1 MQADHQIRL
10 MKRLVDG
17 LGGWVTYYQS
27 CGLGRHYTEHLF
39 YEHIEAIVKGRDWKV
54 MAQAKFVSPTGRA
67 GAPDTI
73 DFVFYRRTHLRT
85 PAGLLFVEVKYLRG
99 DAPSQDLA
107 YLKQDIDKLRATDV
121 QALQA
126 PNTFQGCGDPVKFLL
141 IVCQAEG
148 LDKTLALK
156 ARKNQSV
163 QTMLKRAN
171 TRDGRG
177 YYKARQQPHL
187 KPAVHWHV
195 WAIAEPQWP

>member
-1 MQADHQIRL
+1 

-17 LGGWVTYYQS
+17 LAGWVTFYQA
-27 CGLGRHYTEHLF
+27 CGVGRHYTEHLF

-54 MAQAKFVSPTGRA
+54 KPQAKLVSPAGRV

-73 DFVFYRRTHLRT
+73 DFVFYRRAQVRT

-99 DAPSQDLA
+99 DAPSQDLS
-107 YLKQDIDKLRATDV
+107 YLKQDIDKLRVTDV

-126 PNTFQGCGDPVKFLL
+126 ANTFQACGDPVKFLL
-141 IVCQAEG
+141 IVWQGEG
-148 LDKTLALK
+148 LNKTLALK
-156 ARKNQSV
+156 TRTNKAV

-171 TRDGRG
+171 TKDGRG
-177 YYKARQQPHL
+177 YYKARQEPHL
-187 KPAVHWHV
+187 KRDVYWHV